1 MPDTIEHNQISK
13 GLVTVIVPCYNYAH
27 FLSETLDSVIAQ
39 TYTNWE
45 CLIIDDGSTDH
56 TKEVAENYCKK
67 DQRIKY
73 IYQSNQGLSAA
84 RNNGI
89 DEAKGEYIQ
98 FLDSDDLITSEKLR
112 HQVTSFSS
120 NEYVD
125 MIYSNYNLMTAD
137 GSKQWGVEAT
147 NWISMKHEPF
157 QEFLHYWEKG
167 FTIPIHAYL
176 FKKTCFSKWG
186 KFNVSLSNHEDLSLQ
201 LNFSL
206 HGAKYKMLDE
216 VSSIYRVHASSMAK
230 DFTKMHKG
238 YLMTL
243 IALMNHPNATAL
255 IKIQIAHRYFQEVL
269 NTFLD
274 TVRGRKNSII
284 LAISNKRSFILN
296 TFGILLLPVYLVY
309 KIIGKFI

>member
-1 MPDTIEHNQISK
+1 MSGKVEHSETTK

-27 FLSETLDSVIAQ
+27 FLGETLDSVLAQ

-45 CLIIDDGSTDH
+45 CLIIDDGSTDR
-56 TKEVAENYCKK
+56 TKEVAEHYCQK
-67 DQRIKY
+67 DKRFRY

-84 RNNGI
+84 RNKGI
-89 DEAKGEYIQ
+89 DEAKGEFIQ

-120 NEYVD
+120 NEQVD

-137 GSKQWGVEAT
+137 GSKRWGVEAT
-147 NWISMKHEPF
+147 NWIVMKHQPF
-157 QEFLHYWEKG
+157 NEFLHYWEKG

-176 FKKTCFSKWG
+176 FKRSCFNKWG
-186 KFNVSLSNHEDLSLQ
+186 KFDVTLPTHEDLALQ
-201 LNFSL
+201 FNFSL
-206 HGAKYKMLDE
+206 HGAQYKMLDE

-243 IALMNHPNATAL
+243 IAVMKHPNATAN
-255 IKIQIAHRYFQEVL
+255 IKIQVAHRYFQEVL
-269 NTFLD
+269 NAFMD
-274 TVRGRKNSII
+274 TLRGRKNSIVQA
-284 LAISNKRSFILN
+284 LSNKNSVILN
-296 TFGILLLPVYLVY
+296 TFGILLLPVYFIY
-309 KIIGKFI
+309 KVIGKFS